1 MKKYNRFGKFLVIP
15 AILGAVTLT
24 GCNNQTEVAD
34 TVVYSKIY
42 TANAKQEYVE
52 AFAVKNGK
60 YIFVGSKNDAKKY
73 IKDGTTKVIDYSNSF
88 VMPGATEGHG
98 HYVTS
103 ATLNASDVVKSTTN
117 VKELLDFVKETMS
130 KNPTSSLILTY
141 GWVNDEFRNIKTTLN
156 IREELDKIST
166 EKPIVLLDNTGHN
179 IFMNSKTIEK
189 AGVTSDTV
197 IHGGEFSKDSNGNL
211 LGLATDVAANYI
223 LAKVVKKS
231 DFLSS
236 DTFEKAIEIG
246 QETLHSNGYTYYLD
260 AWTTYFGEAAYKSIS
275 KYDKEKG
282 LKIYMEATYKIDPFE
297 EDLEGCIKEEVTY
310 KNNYTTTRFNPD
322 AIKLFAD
329 GECVESLSG
338 WVLKPY
344 KNGSYGTQVWS
355 DDQMDYLIKTANEN
369 GISAH
374 VHTSGDAATT
384 QVVNS
389 MVKANSY
396 KKEGV
401 KNSLGHCFGLTNE
414 TMDLMAKYNIAS
426 ATNIGWR
433 NYDSRNDIE
442 SKFSSAEWFL
452 HGYPLKSQLEKGITL
467 TSSTDYPSNENGP
480 TDILNIIE
488 IAVNG
493 TMDLTQFP
501 EESRSYIKPFSKD
514 ELITFNQA
522 LDVMTINGA
531 KLLGIEKERGSI
543 EVGKYADFLHI
554 DKDITSMEI
563 STIHTANISNVYFEG
578 NLTYT
583 KK

>member
-1 MKKYNRFGKFLVIP
+1 
-15 AILGAVTLT
+15 
-24 GCNNQTEVAD
+24 
-34 TVVYSKIY
+34 
-42 TANAKQEYVE
+42 
-52 AFAVKNGK
+52 
-60 YIFVGSKNDAKKY
+60 
-73 IKDGTTKVIDYSNSF
+73 
-88 VMPGATEGHG
+88 
-98 HYVTS
+98 
-103 ATLNASDVVKSTTN
+103 
-117 VKELLDFVKETMS
+117 
-130 KNPTSSLILTY
+130 
-141 GWVNDEFRNIKTTLN
+141 
-156 IREELDKIST
+156 
-166 EKPIVLLDNTGHN
+166 
-179 IFMNSKTIEK
+179 
-189 AGVTSDTV
+189 
-197 IHGGEFSKDSNGNL
+197 
-211 LGLATDVAANYI
+211 
-223 LAKVVKKS
+223 
-231 DFLSS
+231 
-236 DTFEKAIEIG
+236 
-246 QETLHSNGYTYYLD
+246 
-260 AWTTYFGEAAYKSIS
+260 
-275 KYDKEKG
+275 
-282 LKIYMEATYKIDPFE
+282 MEATYKIDPFE

-493 TMDLTQFP
+493 TMDLTRFP